1 MGKER
6 TWKDLARP
14 FVRPL
19 PQWSVVAVAPPQQAV
34 IATLRWG
41 GDSADVTADH
51 TVASLKPLTIATSLD
66 AGQRPVLEYRDNA
79 TGKLLGILH
88 LTRAASV
95 TADNTSLTL
104 YHVAAGEH
112 RCLGWPRRPWN
123 AWLQNRL
130 MRKHRASNHLN
141 MEPAVAQQLMI
152 AYLCP
157 RPVVLVSVDAP
168 GHRNL
173 FPMDLIGPLERSGL
187 FSLAL
192 RSTNVSV
199 PTMREVRRV
208 ALSGIPA
215 AMKDVVY
222 QLAKHHRQPLSDW
235 SELPFPVRPS
245 REFAI
250 PAVAAALHIR
260 ELGIVH
266 SQEIGSHTLFLG
278 HIVTDEDLAAGTQL
292 HHTAGFHQA
301 YRRRQGM
308 PFAEI

>member
-1 MGKER
+1 LR
-6 TWKDLARP
+6 LARTA
-14 FVRPL
+14 
-19 PQWSVVAVAPPQQAV
+19 S
-34 IATLRWG
+34 IAT
-41 GDSADVTADH
+41 
-51 TVASLKPLTIATSLD
+51 
-66 AGQRPVLEYRDNA
+66 E
-79 TGKLLGILH
+79 
-88 LTRAASV
+88 
-95 TADNTSLTL
+95 NTSLTL

-130 MRKHRASNHLN
+130 MRKNRSSNHLN

-168 GHRNL
+168 GHRNI
-173 FPMDLIGPLERSGL
+173 FPMDLIGPLDRSGL

-199 PTMREVRRV
+199 PTMGEVRRV

-215 AMKDVVY
+215 TMKAVVY
-222 QLAKHHRQPLSDW
+222 KLAAHHKQPLADW
-235 SELPFPVRPS
+235 NELPFPVRPS
-245 REFAI
+245 REFGI

-260 ELGIVH
+260 ELAIVH
-266 SQEIGSHTLFLG
+266 SQEVGSHTLFLG
-278 HIVTDEDLAAGTQL
+278 RLVSDESLAAGTQL

-301 YRRRQGM
+301 WRRRQGM
-308 PFAEI
+308 PFTEI